1 MLLNISLLE
10 WVGYLG
16 SIIVAVSLTMSS
28 ILKLRWFNLLGAA
41 IFSFYGFAI
50 GSLPVGL
57 LNLFIVLADIY
68 YLFKIYSINE
78 SIKSV
83 SAELYD
89 PYIQYFIDFH
99 KKEISQFF
107 PDYLTQTLKFNNT
120 DNKPIVFLLLRNAL
134 VAGVFV
140 AIQKGDKLTI
150 HLDFVIPEYRDCKPG
165 ELLYKKDIQIFKKLG
180 VSELQCDTLNAF
192 HRKYLLK
199 MGFELNKELNIFT
212 KKI

>member
-1 MLLNISLLE
+1 MFFNIPLLE
-10 WVGYLG
+10 WIGYLG

-28 ILKLRWFNLLGAA
+28 ILKLRWYNLLGAA

-83 SAELYD
+83 TAEFYD

-99 KKEISQFF
+99 KKEINQFF
-107 PDYLTQTLKFNNT
+107 PDFVTQTLKFNDT

-134 VAGVFV
+134 VAGVFI
-140 AIQKGDKLTI
+140 AIQNGDKLTI
-150 HLDFVIPEYRDCKPG
+150 HLDFVIPEFRDCKPG

-180 VSELQCDTLNAF
+180 VSVLQCETMNSF
-192 HRKYLLK
+192 HQKYLVK
-199 MGFELNKELNIFT
+199 MGFELSKELNIYA
-212 KKI
+212 KNL